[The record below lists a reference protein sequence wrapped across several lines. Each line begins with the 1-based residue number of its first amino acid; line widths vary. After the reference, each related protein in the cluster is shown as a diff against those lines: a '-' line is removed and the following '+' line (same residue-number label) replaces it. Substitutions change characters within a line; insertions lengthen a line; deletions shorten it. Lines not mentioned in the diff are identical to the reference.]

1 MKKLLA
7 SILGVVLC
15 LSLAACGGE
24 ASNLTIDDVTAAIQT
39 VDPNFTF
46 DEEKPLFQMIGAQD
60 GWIGY
65 VNDSPVKVYQYD
77 NDSYKEAC
85 DAWGELITSCPKKG
99 DFVLDC
105 SQEEVI
111 AAFNNLEE

>member
-46 DEEKPLFQMIGAQD
+46 DEEKPLFQMI
-60 GWIGY
+60 
-65 VNDSPVKVYQYD
+65 
-77 NDSYKEAC
+77 
-85 DAWGELITSCPKKG
+85 
-99 DFVLDC
+99 
-105 SQEEVI
+105 
-111 AAFNNLEE
+111 